1 MPDDATRPLVEKMSS
16 AAGGSLQD
24 KTLNKVALCSAVF
37 AGFAYVGYSYAKT
50 AFCRKLARKPG
61 TYDEEETEVSRV
73 VFRRLSQTTQ
83 TDALLG
89 NLDMSTTGK
98 VIIRPKSVQERI
110 RELNLKARQFADTF
124 IAIQTGNGHAGHA
137 LSRNSA
143 FHDPKSLQSSPWNS
157 PRLLSPVDV
166 RQLITSRST
175 ENLTQ
180 IPPDG
185 SPFRPKWS
193 LKKKKKAEE
202 KADPDGKLRRKKME
216 AEAITLYNSTK
227 MELTQRL
234 DSLSS
239 RGRVLTPY
247 EARSLVALLYS
258 EDKDIVR
265 KSLVTIANC
274 AAFSVNLDFLREVGC
289 IHRLTTLLNDTD
301 VRLPAVQTLGNVVL
315 SEENIRLAKD
325 CLPSLMSFVQ
335 NNQGD
340 DALRLASLVVL
351 TNIATISEWHDEYCP
366 LLHRLYNLVDS
377 SNPHIQLQSLRLL
390 VNLSCNKEMIP
401 SLLAA
406 EGPRKLSTLVVPT
419 TNEALLLRVLTLLAT
434 LAQAVSEDD
443 LGPKDL
449 PPEDKAASPDT
460 IHDEASPTRLQGE
473 RYARLFGV
481 SIRDRLVAQT
491 QVLIRSHEDPDI
503 QRQANRLYVALKD

>member
-1 MPDDATRPLVEKMSS
+1 MPPATTRPLAENMSS

-50 AFCRKLARKPG
+50 AFCRKLARRPG

-89 NLDMSTTGK
+89 NLDMSATGK

-143 FHDPKSLQSSPWNS
+143 IHDPKSLQSSPWNS

-185 SPFRPKWS
+185 SPYRPKWS

-202 KADPDGKLRRKKME
+202 KADPDGKIRRKKIE

-247 EARSLVALLYS
+247 EAKSLVALLYS

-315 SEENIRLAKD
+315 SEENIRQAKD
-325 CLPSLMSFVQ
+325 CLPILMSFVQ
-335 NNQGD
+335 NSQGD

-366 LLHRLYNLVDS
+366 MLHRLYNLVDS

-434 LAQAVSEDD
+434 LAQAVCEDD

-460 IHDEASPTRLQGE
+460 M
-473 RYARLFGV
+473 YARLFGV

-503 QRQANRLYVALKD
+503 QRQANRLYAALKD

>member
-1 MPDDATRPLVEKMSS
+1 MSS

-50 AFCRKLARKPG
+50 AFCRKLARRPG
-61 TYDEEETEVSRV
+61 AYDEEETEVSRV

-98 VIIRPKSVQERI
+98 LIIRPKSVQERI

-143 FHDPKSLQSSPWNS
+143 IHDPKSLQSSPWNS

-175 ENLTQ
+175 ENLTH

-185 SPFRPKWS
+185 SP
-193 LKKKKKAEE
+193 
-202 KADPDGKLRRKKME
+202 
-216 AEAITLYNSTK
+216 Y
-227 MELTQRL
+227 
-234 DSLSS
+234 
-239 RGRVLTPY
+239 RVLTPY
-247 EARSLVALLYS
+247 EAKSLVALLYS

-315 SEENIRLAKD
+315 SEENIRQAKD
-325 CLPSLMSFVQ
+325 CLPILMSFVQ
-335 NNQGD
+335 NSQGD

-366 LLHRLYNLVDS
+366 MLHRLYNLVDS

-434 LAQAVSEDD
+434 LAQAVCDDD

-460 IHDEASPTRLQGE
+460 IHDEASPTRLQGG

-503 QRQANRLYVALKD
+503 QRQANRLYTALKD

>member
-1 MPDDATRPLVEKMSS
+1 MSS

-24 KTLNKVALCSAVF
+24 RTLNKVALCSAVF

-50 AFCRKLARKPG
+50 AFCRKLARRQEL
-61 TYDEEETEVSRV
+61 YDDDETEISRV

-89 NLDMSTTGK
+89 NLDVSGTSGK
-98 VIIRPKSVQERI
+98 LIIRPKTVQERI
-110 RELNLKARQFADTF
+110 RELNLRARQFADTF

-137 LSRNSA
+137 LSRSCA
-143 FHDPKSLQSSPWNS
+143 MHDPKSLQPSPWNS

-166 RQLITSRST
+166 RHLITSRST
-175 ENLTQ
+175 ENLTH

-185 SPFRPKWS
+185 SPSRPKWVRKS
-193 LKKKKKAEE
+193 LRKKKAEE
-202 KADPDGKLRRKKME
+202 NKDPDGKAREKRVEEE
-216 AEAITLYNSTK
+216 ALQLYNSTRT
-227 MELTQRL
+227 ELTDRL

-247 EARSLVALLYS
+247 EAKSLVALLYS
-258 EDKDIVR
+258 EDKA
-265 KSLVTIANC
+265 LVERTLATIANC
-274 AAFSVNLDFLREVGC
+274 AAFSVNLDFLREMGC
-289 IHRLTTLLNDTD
+289 IHRLTSLLHDTE

-315 SEENIRLAKD
+315 SEENIRQAKD
-325 CLPSLMSFVQ
+325 CLPILMGFLQ
-335 NNQGD
+335 NSHAD

-366 LLHRLYNLVDS
+366 LLHRLYHLVDS

-390 VNLSCNKEMIP
+390 VNLSCNREMIP

-419 TNEALLLRVLTLLAT
+419 TSEAILLRVLTLLAT
-434 LAQAVSEDD
+434 LAQAVCEDD
-443 LGPKDL
+443 LNPSLDL
-449 PPEDKAASPDT
+449 PPEDKAAAPDT
-460 IHDEASPTRLQGE
+460 IHADASPTSMRGD

-481 SIRDRLVAQT
+481 SVRDRLVAQS
-491 QVLIRSHEDPDI
+491 QVLIQNHEDPDI
-503 QRQANRLYVALKD
+503 QRQATRLYKALKD

>member
-1 MPDDATRPLVEKMSS
+1 MSS
-16 AAGGSLQD
+16 AGGSFQD
-24 KTLNKVALCSAVF
+24 RTLNKVALCSAVF
-37 AGFAYVGYSYAKT
+37 AGFAYVGYSYART
-50 AFCRKLARKPG
+50 AFCRKLAKKPG
-61 TYDEEETEVSRV
+61 FYDDDDMEVSRV

-166 RQLITSRST
+166 RHLITSRST
-175 ENLTQ
+175 ENLTH

-185 SPFRPKWS
+185 SPCRHRPKWS
-193 LKKKKKAEE
+193 LKKKKKAAE
-202 KADPDGKLRRKKME
+202 KREDPDGKIRCKEVE
-216 AEAITLYNSTK
+216 AEAVTLYRNTK
-227 MELTQRL
+227 SELTERL
-234 DSLSS
+234 DSLSN
-239 RGRVLTPY
+239 RGRILTPY
-247 EARSLVALLYS
+247 EAKSLVALLYS
-258 EDKDIVR
+258 EDKTLIN

-289 IHRLTTLLNDTD
+289 IHRLTTLLEDAE

-315 SEENIRLAKD
+315 SEENIRQAKD
-325 CLPSLMSFVQ
+325 CLPMLMTFVQ
-335 NNQGD
+335 NSQGD

-351 TNIATISEWHDEYCP
+351 TNIATISEWHEEYCP

-406 EGPRKLSTLVVPT
+406 EGPRKLSMLVVPT

-434 LAQAVSEDD
+434 LAHAVGEDE
-443 LGPKDL
+443 LTPKDL
-449 PPEDKAASPDT
+449 PPEDKAAAPDT
-460 IHDEASPTRLQGE
+460 IHDDASPTSMHGE
-473 RYARLFGV
+473 RYAKLFGV
-481 SIRDRLVAQT
+481 GTRDRLLAQA
-491 QVLIRSHEDPDI
+491 QVLIRDHEDPDI
-503 QRQANRLYVALKD
+503 QRQANRLYAALKD

>member
-1 MPDDATRPLVEKMSS
+1 MSS

-460 IHDEASPTRLQGE
+460 M
-473 RYARLFGV
+473 YARLFGV

>member
-1 MPDDATRPLVEKMSS
+1 MSS

-50 AFCRKLARKPG
+50 AFCRKLARRPG
-61 TYDEEETEVSRV
+61 AYDEEETEVSRV

-98 VIIRPKSVQERI
+98 LIIRPKSVQERI

-143 FHDPKSLQSSPWNS
+143 IHDPKSLQSSPWNS

-175 ENLTQ
+175 ENLTH

-185 SPFRPKWS
+185 SPYRPKWS

-202 KADPDGKLRRKKME
+202 KAADPDGKIRRKKVE

-239 RGRVLTPY
+239 RGRKTRRKAHVGTLFSTFPEEPVLTPY
-247 EARSLVALLYS
+247 EAKSLVALLYS

-315 SEENIRLAKD
+315 SEENIRQAKD
-325 CLPSLMSFVQ
+325 CLPILMSFVQ
-335 NNQGD
+335 NSQGD

-366 LLHRLYNLVDS
+366 MLHRLYNLVDS

-434 LAQAVSEDD
+434 LAQAVCDDD

-460 IHDEASPTRLQGE
+460 M
-473 RYARLFGV
+473 YARLFGV

-503 QRQANRLYVALKD
+503 QRQANRLYTALKD